1 MASNSNDNHHITSR
15 NVSSQFLIST
25 TSNTPPSY
33 TSSTSTFIYD
43 SPQRSARL
51 SSRSPQVTPKL
62 SNQSIIHR
70 VVSGGVTNS
79 RSPKINIRKKS
90 SASSRRNDYL
100 NIASRIMLDDDVNMS
115 NSNDNSIVLYF
126 NLPADQSEDE
136 EVELSNKTNTIVS
149 PTASRPLTRAEV
161 LSYFEQ
167 QTDGYKCKLC
177 EKVYKAAK
185 NSDSNLRKHL
195 SSSHQISNV
204 LYKSQIN
211 SYSKSISTTI
221 SSDRKD
227 ELHNAAINCV
237 IEDGLPFDTFGR
249 PGMSKFLSTA
259 VPGYV
264 GPDRK
269 TVRKRIATSYSL
281 YTKKLRA
288 LMPKLDFISLT
299 SDLWKS
305 SNQVHFIS
313 LTAHTFTHHYE
324 HVSIVLGF
332 RRIIGPHS
340 STLIENYIQY
350 ELDRLGIQPHQI
362 VSITTDNGSNIKK
375 AAATLRF
382 GNPISCMAHNLNLVV
397 HKGLYLW
404 SEPKQDNF
412 PLEITL
418 DLDEWQDIG
427 GDLDYSIDTIEYDES
442 SIDAA
447 ADFVSEEE
455 DNVNNDG
462 ETNISGTINIETDG
476 DNDDDIDVQF
486 SSLILNDKNS
496 SPIDHYELL
505 KNVFELMKKTRLIV
519 KFMRNHN
526 ITNEYIKKYMLSKNN
541 NRKVGGLVLDM
552 VIRWNSSY
560 LLLDRLDKH
569 KDVVHS
575 ICAFPNSI
583 IGLTDQ
589 QIKRSKELILNE
601 HEWELICCLKNVL
614 EPFFNATE
622 ALSGQNYPTMALS
635 FYVFRLLLHYFES
648 TSKDDKITAALKQ
661 SLQFWFNIQCKAKLP
676 AGQIEI
682 MMVRSLP

>member
-1 MASNSNDNHHITSR
+1 
-15 NVSSQFLIST
+15 
-25 TSNTPPSY
+25 
-33 TSSTSTFIYD
+33 
-43 SPQRSARL
+43 
-51 SSRSPQVTPKL
+51 
-62 SNQSIIHR
+62 
-70 VVSGGVTNS
+70 
-79 RSPKINIRKKS
+79 
-90 SASSRRNDYL
+90 
-100 NIASRIMLDDDVNMS
+100 
-115 NSNDNSIVLYF
+115 
-126 NLPADQSEDE
+126 
-136 EVELSNKTNTIVS
+136 
-149 PTASRPLTRAEV
+149 
-161 LSYFEQ
+161 
-167 QTDGYKCKLC
+167 
-177 EKVYKAAK
+177 
-185 NSDSNLRKHL
+185 
-195 SSSHQISNV
+195 
-204 LYKSQIN
+204 
-211 SYSKSISTTI
+211 
-221 SSDRKD
+221 
-227 ELHNAAINCV
+227 
-237 IEDGLPFDTFGR
+237 
-249 PGMSKFLSTA
+249 
-259 VPGYV
+259 
-264 GPDRK
+264 
-269 TVRKRIATSYSL
+269 
-281 YTKKLRA
+281 
-288 LMPKLDFISLT
+288 
-299 SDLWKS
+299 
-305 SNQVHFIS
+305 VHFIS

-350 ELDRLGIQPHQI
+350 ELDRLGIQPQQI
-362 VSITTDNGSNIKK
+362 ISITTDNGSNMKK

-397 HKGLYLW
+397 SKGLCLW

-427 GDLDYSIDTIEYDES
+427 GDLDYSTDTIEYDES

-462 ETNISGTINIETDG
+462 ETDISRMINIESDG
-476 DNDDDIDVQF
+476 DDDIDVQF
-486 SSLILNDKNS
+486 SSLVLNDKS
-496 SPIDHYELL
+496 SSSIDHYELL
-505 KNVFELMKKTRLIV
+505 KTVFELMKKSRLIV

-541 NRKVGGLVLDM
+541 GRKTGGLILDM

-560 LLLDRLDKH
+560 LLLDRLHKH
-569 KDVVHS
+569 KDVIHN

-589 QIKRSKELILNE
+589 QMKRLNELILNE

-614 EPFFNATE
+614 EPFFDATE

-661 SLQFWFNIQCKAKLP
+661 SLRYWFNIQCKAKLP

-682 MMVRSLP
+682 MMVAAFLDPAFYRKMNDNDRKSAKKLIFKKLDKTNNSHPTSSSLLTSPSPPTTTTGKRNALEKLAAVCGYTISLATTTKQCMSVDEEISCYIKAAQTSNDFKEFWTTNSKQLPRLASLVRRVNIIPATSMSSEALFSVANFLHRKQRSSLSSRTLRYLLVLKNRNVLEKFE